1 MAKVL
6 QPISACFRKQAEV
19 SDEQEC
25 HPSEEDK
32 KENNQNNEN
41 NDSDGGLIWRMSSRL
56 YNIGSGAVGL
66 GVGSVKWA
74 ASTTYTVGTGVVSAT
89 QTVVSKVVPSA
100 LPKPKK
106 E

>member
-6 QPISACFRKQAEV
+6 QPISACFKKGEV
-19 SDEQEC
+19 SEEHEDRISEDE
-25 HPSEEDK
+25 K
-32 KENNQNNEN
+32 KENDQNNQND
-41 NDSDGGLIWRMSSRL
+41 DSNGGLIWRMSSRL

>member
-6 QPISACFRKQAEV
+6 QPISACFKKAEL
-19 SDEQEC
+19 
-25 HPSEEDK
+25 SEER
-32 KENNQNNEN
+32 ENNSSGDENKKNDEN
-41 NDSDGGLIWRMSSRL
+41 NKGDDSDGGLIWRMSSRL
-56 YNIGSGAVGL
+56 YNIGTGAVGL

-74 ASTTYTVGTGVVSAT
+74 ASTTYSVGTGVVSGAH
-89 QTVVSKVVPSA
+89 TVVSKVVPSA

>member
-1 MAKVL
+1 MAKIL
-6 QPISACFRKQAEV
+6 QPISACFKKGEA
-19 SDEQEC
+19 
-25 HPSEEDK
+25 SEEREDRVSEDEK
-32 KENNQNNEN
+32 KENDQSNQVD
-41 NDSDGGLIWRMSSRL
+41 DSNGGLIWRMSSRL

-74 ASTTYTVGTGVVSAT
+74 ASTTYTVGSGVVSAT

>member
-6 QPISACFRKQAEV
+6 QPIISCLKKSEIEDGKDSSPDRDKSGSSSDNAPEEV
-19 SDEQEC
+19 Q
-25 HPSEEDK
+25 P
-32 KENNQNNEN
+32 
-41 NDSDGGLIWRMSSRL
+41 GLIWRMSSQL

-100 LPKPKK
+100 MPKPKK

>member
-6 QPISACFRKQAEV
+6 QPISACFKKAELEEHENH
-19 SDEQEC
+19 SSGDEN
-25 HPSEEDK
+25 K
-32 KENNQNNEN
+32 KNDENNKHD
-41 NDSDGGLIWRMSSRL
+41 DSDGGLIWRMSSRL

-74 ASTTYTVGTGVVSAT
+74 ASTTYSVGTGVVSAT
-89 QTVVSKVVPSA
+89 HTVVSKVVPSA